1 MWVIGTTFERNYEE
15 VSKYTMS
22 IFLEP
27 IQNIKLLDRL
37 RVSLHSSG
45 SQEKRTWENTR
56 KFLLK
61 HRQKYEFI
69 CKLQLIKIPLI

>member
-1 MWVIGTTFERNYEE
+1 
-15 VSKYTMS
+15 MS

-45 SQEKRTWENTR
+45 SHEKRTWQNTR
-56 KFLLK
+56 KILLK

>member
-45 SQEKRTWENTR
+45 SQEKRTWQNN
-56 KFLLK
+56 F
-61 HRQKYEFI
+61 Y
-69 CKLQLIKIPLI
+69 